1 MEADAIFAAVTR
13 FLDESR
19 TKYLS
24 APIPEGHSIYCP
36 GLPTPSRLKTISQTI
51 ETWRTHLVT
60 YAHCLIF
67 TPSERIDE
75 MAKFV
80 ALANY
85 NAIPGNFDLDV
96 GTGEVRYRLFFDC
109 AGFDTLPSTYL
120 KRRLPLPLL
129 MLHQYGDAILSVADG
144 SSDAEAALA
153 RVNSKET

>member
-19 TKYLS
+19 IKYLS

-36 GLPTPSRLKTISQTI
+36 GLPTPSKLKTISQTI
-51 ETWRTHLVT
+51 ETWRTNLVT

-67 TPSERIDE
+67 TPTEHIDE

-85 NAIPGNFDLDV
+85 NEIPGNFDLDV

-109 AGFDTLPSTYL
+109 AGFDTLPAIYL
-120 KRRLPLPLL
+120 KRHLPIPLL

-144 SSDAEAALA
+144 TSSAESALA
-153 RVNSKET
+153 QAKRKGM